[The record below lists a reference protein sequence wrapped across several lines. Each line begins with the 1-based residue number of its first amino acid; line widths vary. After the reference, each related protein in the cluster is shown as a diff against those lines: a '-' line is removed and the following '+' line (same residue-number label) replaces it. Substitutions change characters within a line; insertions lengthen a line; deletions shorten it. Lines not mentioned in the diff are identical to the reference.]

1 MWHSFL
7 AGWAWALTVLR
18 PPVPVLDCQCN
29 CKCEVAPCP
38 EGSWFWEIIKGAAGL
53 LVVYLSIYWTWGL
66 FLPSWWLPC
75 LDGWK
80 FKRGAIRSP
89 RRLASAN
96 QPSVEAR
103 AREQLQ
109 VLRSRAQ
116 NNGSV
121 WRDSCFHLLWSSSSS
136 FVAWATC
143 CG

>member
-38 EGSWFWEIIKGAAGL
+38 EGSWFWEIIKGGCWIACGVFVHL
-53 LVVYLSIYWTWGL
+53 LNVGPFLAKLVTSL
-66 FLPSWWLPC
+66 FGRLEI
-75 LDGWK
+75 
-80 FKRGAIRSP
+80 KRGGDQKPEEI
-89 RRLASAN
+89 ASAN

-121 WRDSCFHLLWSSSSS
+121 
-136 FVAWATC
+136 
-143 CG
+143 